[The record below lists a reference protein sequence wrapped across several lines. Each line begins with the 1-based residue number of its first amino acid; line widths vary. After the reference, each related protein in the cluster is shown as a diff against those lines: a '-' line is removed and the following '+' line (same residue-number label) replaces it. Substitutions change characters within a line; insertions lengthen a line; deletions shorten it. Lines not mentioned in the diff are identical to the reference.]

1 MATQL
6 AMVLLLYAVSFL
18 LFKPYRSIVRQ
29 TGMAELH
36 CIGNSVALAL
46 IVSLSM
52 TLVFEIVVYG
62 NELSAQQ
69 VVLPIAQLF
78 VHAMMVGVGLTS
90 ARLVYKNVY
99 RFFFWHKKS
108 TAIPV
113 ILFGAGDMGHNT
125 FQLLQF
131 GSRNKFKIVGVVDD
145 NPSRIGKAMHGFR
158 INSLSDLDA
167 VFLERIGGAQQL
179 VIAIDDHQPA
189 RLQRVAAQAE
199 NLSIKMKIIP
209 KSAKLMEDIVAT
221 KQIRTLKIDD
231 LLGRKSIEI
240 NNPAILAEMTDKV
253 VLVTGGAGSIGSE
266 LVRQIS
272 RTDCSK
278 LIVLDQAESALYEIQ
293 QELKAK
299 IDLSKAYFIVG
310 NVRDYAFMD
319 AVFSEHR
326 PHIVFHAAAYKHV
339 PLMEDNPYEAVLTN
353 VCGSSYVAKLSDKY
367 QVQKFVMVS
376 TDKAVNPTNVM
387 GATKRAAEI
396 FVASL
401 NQLSNT
407 AYIVTRF
414 GNVLGSNGSVIPLFE
429 KQIKLGGPITI
440 THPDITRYFMTIPE
454 ACKLVQEAGIMGSGG
469 EVFVFDM
476 GSPVRILDLAIK
488 MIKLKGLRYPD
499 DIDIKYIGLR
509 PGEKKYEELLATDE
523 NTIKTYHEKI
533 LIAKVSNGTPKD
545 MIERIESLCAVAQ
558 QANAVQEKMNIVAIL
573 KSIVPEYISNN
584 SLFTELD
591 NINVAG

>member
-1 MATQL
+1 
-6 AMVLLLYAVSFL
+6 
-18 LFKPYRSIVRQ
+18 
-29 TGMAELH
+29 
-36 CIGNSVALAL
+36 
-46 IVSLSM
+46 M